1 MHGRRAVKGTVVEK
15 RNRDRELTK
24 DRDRTHTNL
33 EGDTGGPLTV
43 SVEVSTERWTP
54 GISGMSSSLVME
66 IASQLTRVLIKLIS
80 DCSQDSRI
88 SCLRC
93 LETRYWD
100 HYTRI

>member
-24 DRDRTHTNL
+24 DSDRTHTKL
-33 EGDTGGPLTV
+33 EGDTSVCLWRYQQKDGDPL
-43 SVEVSTERWTP
+43 
-54 GISGMSSSLVME
+54 GISGMSSSSVME
-66 IASQLTRVLIKLIS
+66 IASQLTRVLIKHIR

-88 SCLRC
+88 SCLSC

-100 HYTRI
+100 HCTRI